1 MSTSI
6 SWIIWLVVI
15 LVLPTGCSE
24 EESAPPSG
32 PESDLVSVTGAV
44 ARIIND
50 IPVDGDA
57 TVDIMLEDGKTE
69 ILFLP
74 SLWDGEW
81 TEEQNEAYRVY
92 RELKIGDRVNAV
104 GKRVRHRI
112 ELKTLT
118 IL

>member
-1 MSTSI
+1 MSTRT

-32 PESDLVSVTGAV
+32 PDSDLVSVTGAV
-44 ARIIND
+44 ARIVND

-57 TVDIMLEDGKTE
+57 TVDIMLENGKTE
-69 ILFLP
+69 IFYLP
-74 SLWDGEW
+74 SLWGNEW
-81 TEEQNEAYRVY
+81 TPEQNEAYRVY

-104 GKRVRHRI
+104 GTRMKHRI

>member
-1 MSTSI
+1 MSTKI
-6 SWIIWLVVI
+6 CWIIWLVVI

-32 PESDLVSVTGAV
+32 PDSDLVSVTGDV

-57 TVDIMLEDGKTE
+57 TVDVELDDGKTE
-69 ILFLP
+69 ILYVP
-74 SLWDGEW
+74 SLWTGPW
-81 TEEQNEAYRVY
+81 TEEQEEAYQVI
-92 RELKIGDRVNAV
+92 RELKIGDRINAV
-104 GKRVRHRI
+104 GIRVRHRI

>member
-1 MSTSI
+1 MSSRI
-6 SWIIWLVVI
+6 NWIIWLVVI

-32 PESDLVSVTGAV
+32 PESDLVFVTGAV

-57 TVDIMLEDGKTE
+57 TVDIMLENGKTE
-69 ILFLP
+69 SFFLP
-74 SLWDGEW
+74 SLWGGEW

-104 GKRVRHRI
+104 GKRVRNRI
-112 ELKTLT
+112 ELITLT